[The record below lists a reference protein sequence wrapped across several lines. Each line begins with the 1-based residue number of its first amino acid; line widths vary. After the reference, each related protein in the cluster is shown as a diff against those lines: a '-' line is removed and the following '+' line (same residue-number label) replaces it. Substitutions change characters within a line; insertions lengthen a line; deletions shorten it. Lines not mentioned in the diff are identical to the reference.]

1 MPLKIPVEYNRISE
15 VWSLFGSFGGQS
27 KLTRELRWEGI
38 QSAVQSAT
46 VCRSETWQTI
56 GKENIK
62 SYGLHRFTNGY
73 MGINYGRNKIYSI
86 YSYIYIYV
94 YIYFYVY
101 IYIYLY
107 TVCTLYIYIHT
118 YIHNSCTYI
127 YIMYSNIIY
136 SKTI

>member
-86 YSYIYIYV
+86 YSYIYIC
-94 YIYFYVY
+94 IHLFLC

-118 YIHNSCTYI
+118 YIINLHIYIYI